1 MQISILLLFLLGLGV
16 SFLLSGMEAGV
27 FALSPIRIRQQRRAG
42 NPRAAVLHRFLE
54 TPENFLW
61 TIFVGNIVANLAVF
75 TIGVASLYFWLGT
88 MPWLFLVCLAAGV
101 IMFYVLFELFPKM
114 LFRLYPNRLCMAL
127 VLPFRLVHWVLKPL
141 VGLMAL
147 FSRSFLAW
155 SGGRRFTRRIFGTRD
170 ELRMVMQESGQTIT
184 SDEKAMINRVLDLQN
199 RTVRQVMVPLSQTT
213 TVSMDSTVAVLL
225 ALSRESGHSR
235 IPAWEEKQAHRR
247 IGGVV
252 SVRQILYE
260 NNLDQSRKVAEFI
273 KPAIYLNEDMR
284 LETALRRMQRSG
296 QRLAIVLAADRTE
309 IGIISLQD
317 IMKVIFGEVSL

>member
-1 MQISILLLFLLGLGV
+1 MQISILLLLLVGLGV

-155 SGGRRFTRRIFGTRD
+155 SGGRRLTRRIFGPRE
-170 ELRMVMQESGQTIT
+170 ELAMGMQESAVSMT
-184 SDEKAMINRVLDLQN
+184 SEEKMMINRVLDLQN
-199 RTVRQVMVPLSQTT
+199 RSVRQVMIPLSQCAT
-213 TVSMDSTVAVLL
+213 
-225 ALSRESGHSR
+225 
-235 IPAWEEKQAHRR
+235 I
-247 IGGVV
+247 
-252 SVRQILYE
+252 
-260 NNLDQSRKVAEFI
+260 
-273 KPAIYLNEDMR
+273 
-284 LETALRRMQRSG
+284 
-296 QRLAIVLAADRTE
+296 
-309 IGIISLQD
+309 
-317 IMKVIFGEVSL
+317 